1 MTATADA
8 LQLLF
13 GLLTAEPPP
22 ATEVSDSP
30 GSIWGGLLSLLPVIV
45 LVALNGFFVAAEFA
59 LVGVRKTRLEQLAA
73 EGKGSAKAVQKAV
86 ANLYKY
92 IAASQVGLTLASLA
106 LGWVGEP
113 TLASLL

>member
-1 MTATADA
+1 MSGTVDS

-13 GLLTAEPPP
+13 GLLTAEPP
-22 ATEVSDSP
+22 TISEVSDSSP

-45 LVALNGFFVAAEFA
+45 LVTLNGFFVAAEFA

-92 IAASQVGLTLASLA
+92 IAASQV
-106 LGWVGEP
+106 
-113 TLASLL
+113 